1 MYQSSVGDHTLK
13 HILSTCSVNYG
24 VITGPEWNQTE
35 VNTVAWDIVKSLLK
49 GLQNLHEGKT
59 CDTSGNSF
67 PSKFKS
73 VVHRDIKLK
82 NIGVKRNADGHVSYI
97 YFIFTF
103 GTINILIKF
112 STDDVFLT

>member
-1 MYQSSVGDHTLK
+1 M
-13 HILSTCSVNYG
+13 
-24 VITGPEWNQTE
+24 ITGPEWSQTE

-82 NIGVKRNADGHVSYI
+82 NIGVKRNADGHVSHN
-97 YFIFTF
+97 FK
-103 GTINILIKF
+103 TINIPKKF
-112 STDDVFLT
+112 SQRWRYSYKRLSSML